1 MAKKNQRTTCSAIEW
16 PQFIYLLE
24 RLKRKQ
30 DFRLLMIMAMGG
42 FLGLRV
48 SDIRKRKWSELL
60 NKDKVE
66 ITEGKTGKTRFITI
80 NPTFKELIDFAYN
93 NLHVPPDKY
102 IICNK
107 KGAPLTIQ
115 HINRMLHAVFDEYNI
130 KGPTS
135 SHSLRKTFG
144 KRIYTLNQKSEASL
158 IILSKIFNHSTTAIT
173 RAYLGITEE
182 EISDIY
188 LQM

>member
-1 MAKKNQRTTCSAIEW
+1 MAKKNQRTTCSAIDW

-30 DFRLLMIMAMGG
+30 DYRLLMIVAMGG

-48 SDIRKRKWSELL
+48 SDIRKRRWSELL
-60 NKDKVE
+60 SKEKVD

-80 NPTFKELIDFAYN
+80 NPTFKELIQFTYD
-93 NLHVPPDKY
+93 NLCIPKENY
-102 IICNK
+102 IVSNK
-107 KGAPLTIQ
+107 KGEPLTVQ
-115 HINRMLHAVFDEYNI
+115 HINRLLHSAFEEYNI
-130 KGPTS
+130 KGGSS

-144 KRIYTLNQKSEASL
+144 RRIYSQNQKSEASL
-158 IILSKIFNHSTTAIT
+158 IMLSKIFNHSTTAIT
-173 RAYLGITEE
+173 RSYLGITEE